1 MKEGA
6 AKVIWLL
13 ITPSHFAVRTASR
26 FWDNVFVLG
35 WVFLLDLSS
44 WFSLLLKVNSKTV

>member
-1 MKEGA
+1 MKEWA

-35 WVFLLDLSS
+35 WVFLWTSVLG
-44 WFSLLLKVNSKTV
+44 SLFF